1 MILGVLI
8 AKKKYPL
15 VKYLFVLMIVCGVAL
30 FLYKNVSI
38 QGFTHII
45 VTHEGFQK
53 PIFVKNLSPSLS
65 F

>member
-38 QGFTHII
+38 QGFTHI